1 MLEQQKVIVTP
12 LQNIFLHIS
21 TLTVYGLLLNTF
33 VFFTDAQIYDHFT
46 SMVHCSGN
54 FCQFKHRGH
63 QITQHESC
71 DRWCVSRQIRGRN
84 ETFNKNL
91 SLLYTPFA
99 LLDGKVETNNF
110 SMSLALFFAELQ
122 NNGVEQ
128 HCGLVELFYL
138 VWVCFLRLSV
148 FLLDKILLICFH
160 VKWMLNN
167 VLFIYGKW

>member
-1 MLEQQKVIVTP
+1 MIEKSF
-12 LQNIFLHIS
+12 QNIAWTTKSHCNPITKYFS
-21 TLTVYGLLLNTF
+21 TLTVYGLLSHTL

-84 ETFNKNL
+84 ETYNKNL

-99 LLDGKVETNNF
+99 LLDCKVETNNF
-110 SMSLALFFAELQ
+110 STSLALFFAELQ

-138 VWVCFLRLSV
+138 VWVYFLRLSV
-148 FLLDKILLICFH
+148 FLI
-160 VKWMLNN
+160 
-167 VLFIYGKW
+167 G